1 MGKLKGLIID
11 LEHKDTEFVME
22 HYGLFLE
29 KAIKDREMPNS
40 WWDAI
45 NAIHGAADLSGGNLV
60 RIQIE
65 HILRQQTASIYEGD

>member
-40 WWDAI
+40 WSDAI
-45 NAIHGAADLSGGNLV
+45 NAIHRAAYLSGSNLV

-65 HILRQQTASIYEGD
+65 HILRQQTESLYEGD